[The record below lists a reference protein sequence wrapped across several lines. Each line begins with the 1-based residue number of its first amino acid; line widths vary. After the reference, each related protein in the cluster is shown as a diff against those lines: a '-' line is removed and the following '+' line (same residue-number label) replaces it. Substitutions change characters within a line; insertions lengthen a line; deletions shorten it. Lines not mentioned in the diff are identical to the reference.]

1 MVKQIVFLSFKNI
14 KMKNY
19 KLLNIISSTTFGI
32 YLLHDNILMRKFI
45 WLEYFKVY
53 EHFEDTNLFFYSL
66 KIIILVFIIC
76 SLLDFIRQ
84 TLFIFSVDKIIP
96 IIENKIKSILF
107 FLDKIYV
114 QRVENNNLEE

>member
-1 MVKQIVFLSFKNI
+1 
-14 KMKNY
+14 MKNY

-32 YLLHDNILMRKFI
+32 YLIHDNFLMRKFI
-45 WLEYFKVY
+45 WGEYFKVY
-53 EHFEDTNLFFYSL
+53 EHFKDTNLLFYSL

-84 TLFIFSVDKIIP
+84 KLFIFSVDKIIL
-96 IIENKIKSILF
+96 ITENKIKNILL

-114 QRVENNNLEE
+114 QRIENNDSVNLK